1 MEGTSHG
8 SSLAARV
15 PGGGATAVAL
25 LTAVVVASDL
35 AAIHRRAADLGPVVH
50 AVVASRDLPL
60 GTEVRPADVDER
72 DVHRSELPDGVVE
85 GARSITGRVITVP
98 VVRGSFVT
106 AAHLAPRRRT
116 GLDGAVPPGMRT
128 MRVIVTNP
136 IRPRPGAAV
145 DVLATFDIGTGGM
158 GDTESST
165 VVVAAGVVVVG
176 VDAEAAAGADGDTLG
191 VTLLV
196 DASDAERLAF
206 AEANGV
212 VTMALV
218 PPEDAARR

>member
-1 MEGTSHG
+1 MVRRSPRA
-8 SSLAARV
+8 LALW
-15 PGGGATAVAL
+15 GGAAAVAL
-25 LTAVVVASDL
+25 VTAVVVASDL

-50 AVVASRDLPL
+50 AVVATRDLPL
-60 GTEVRPADVDER
+60 GTEVRAADVDER

-116 GLDGAVPPGMRT
+116 GLDGAVPPGMRA

-176 VDAEAAAGADGDTLG
+176 VDAEAARAGAHGDTLG

-212 VTMALV
+212 VTIALV